1 MFDSSRFLRQP
12 LNLTFVV
19 TRSWWSLVSKTAL
32 RLSKPF
38 FSLSESLHTCRPEFL
53 HEVSVTNFRII
64 VCRSWQAF
72 NYPKKIF
79 FFSIQETSSARHL
92 LSCLCCKIRSI
103 FVSTRP
109 KVLILRSAC
118 HSVLTFTPFCWGAKK
133 LELLILRCPKFFL
146 RLKWIHTRTSAGHNN
161 LLSLHVCLKLNPM
174 FIFVNI
180 LKPFLQIHFLCFVL

>member
-32 RLSKPF
+32 RLSEPF

-53 HEVSVTNFRII
+53 HEVSITNFRII

-72 NYPKKIF
+72 NYSKKIF

-92 LSCLCCKIRSI
+92 LSCLCCKIRSS
-103 FVSTRP
+103 FVCTRP

-118 HSVLTFTPFCWGAKK
+118 LSALTLTPFCWGAKK
-133 LELLILRCPKFFL
+133 LELLIFCCPKFVL
-146 RLKWIHTRTSAGHNN
+146 RLQRVHTRTSAGHNN
-161 LLSLHVCLKLNPM
+161 LLSLNVCLKLNAM
-174 FIFVNI
+174 FVFVNI
-180 LKPFLQIHFLCFVL
+180 LKPFLQIHFLCFVF